1 MNKPRNKSTEG
12 SLFNP
17 SRRDFLKGV
26 SAAAVAGGIP
36 IGLGSLAVPEASGAR
51 PQLNNNKEKFVGI
64 QIGGVSFTDEGVD
77 KVLDILQERAGVNA
91 LMLVTFAYGRE
102 VAGRQLPNQPLPDHG
117 VQQYDTNTFHGGNY
131 AEVHPEFY
139 RDTAFHDLRAPDLG
153 KFDILGDVIP
163 KAKARKIKSYCWFID
178 DINPRYL
185 DGFAQMA
192 AEVDAYGRTTRR
204 TCLNNPHVRE
214 LLVSLVE
221 DWIKS
226 YDVDGIMWGSERQ
239 GPLNNAIERPAMG
252 GFGGGAQLVCFCPY
266 CRKKGKE
273 RGIDVE
279 RAREGFKT
287 LEQWVETV
295 RGGHRPAD
303 GYFVTFWR
311 VLANYPEI
319 VAWEKLWT
327 DNQHEVYGLLYGEV
341 KSARPEIPIGW
352 HLWHNNSFSPFCR
365 AELDYRRFVG
375 VSDFLKVVMYNNCAG
390 PRLARYIDNVHSTVF
405 GDLSPEEVL
414 NVDYKFLGYKGEKSL
429 NEIPQTGLSATYVAE
444 ETKRALADVQER
456 VPIYSGIDVDVPT
469 GQNEKKTTPEDV
481 RNAVRAALTTGAQG
495 VILSRK
501 YSEMWLDHLG
511 GAGQAL
517 KDLGIWKG

>member
-1 MNKPRNKSTEG
+1 MHKPENEPSRKYVP
-12 SLFNP
+12 NP
-17 SRRDFLKGV
+17 SRRGFLKGV
-26 SAAAVAGGIP
+26 GTAAVAAGIAA
-36 IGLGSLAVPEASGAR
+36 GTGSWASPTLPSDSA
-51 PQLNNNKEKFVGI
+51 QQSQEKFVGI

-102 VAGRQLPNQPLPDHG
+102 VSGRQLPGHPLPDHG
-117 VQQYDTNTFHGGNY
+117 VQQYDTATFQGGDY

-139 RDTAFHDLRAPDLG
+139 KDTVFHDFRAPDLG

-163 KAKARKIKSYCWFID
+163 KAKARGIRSYCWFID

-185 DGFAQMA
+185 DGFEQMA
-192 AEVDAYGRTTRR
+192 AEVDAYGRATRR

-239 GPLNNAIERPAMG
+239 GPLNNVIERPRMG
-252 GFGGGAQLVCFCPY
+252 QFGGASELVCFCPFC
-266 CRKKGKE
+266 CRKGRD
-273 RGIDVE
+273 RGIDVV
-279 RAREGFKT
+279 RARQGLKRLDE
-287 LEQWVETV
+287 WVNTV
-295 RGGHRPAD
+295 QNNHRPVD

-311 VLANYPEI
+311 ILAEYPEI
-319 VAWEKLWT
+319 MAWEKLWT
-327 DNQHEVYGLLYGEV
+327 DNQHEIYGLLYGEV
-341 KSARPEIPIGW
+341 KSVRRELPIGW

-390 PRLARYIDNVHSTVF
+390 PRLARYIENVHSTIF
-405 GDLSPEEVL
+405 GDLPPEEVL
-414 NVDYKFLGYKGEKSL
+414 NIDYKILGYKDEKNLS
-429 NEIPQTGLSATYVAE
+429 EIPTSGLSSTYVAE
-444 ETKRALADVQER
+444 ETKRAVLGANGDIA
-456 VPIYSGIDVDVPT
+456 IYSGIDVDLPT
-469 GQNEKKTTPEDV
+469 GPEQKKTMPRDV
-481 RNAVRAALTTGAQG
+481 HDAVRAALTNGAQG
-495 VILSRK
+495 IILSRK
-501 YSEMWLDHLG
+501 YSEMRLENLS

-517 KDLGIWKG
+517 KELGYWKG